1 MEILSGRIFI
11 RGITANVGDKAAEHV
26 NVTVVEGVCA
36 GSGVYLG
43 SLDPEETLSFSVSCE
58 ESGEGNESLVRA
70 YFQPALGEVSHTDAV
85 VRIPATERELVTPET
100 LTEREGVGKGVGVLQ
115 TAVVAVVA
123 ILVGVAIGRSWAR
136 SESVGT

>member
-85 VRIPATERELVTPET
+85 VRILATERGLVTPEA
-100 LTEREGVGKGVGVLQ
+100 LTEREGVGVLQ

-123 ILVGVAIGRSWAR
+123 ILVGIAIGRSWAR